1 MQVDQLGH
9 PCCDQQARP
18 DSSTTGLHAGSA
30 RRWRRSAATVA
41 MSISPVQADLI
52 MPVVLVCD
60 RRVRG
65 TRVLLAVILAL
76 R

>member
-1 MQVDQLGH
+1 
-9 PCCDQQARP
+9 
-18 DSSTTGLHAGSA
+18 
-30 RRWRRSAATVA
+30 